1 MGVRDLSW
9 GSPRFT
15 TLVENGSPD
24 NRLDVAIIGDGYT
37 AGEQPLFRDDAQE
50 IVDAFA
56 EIEPMRTYF
65 RHFNFHRIDVISPES
80 GCDDPHASPAIKRR
94 TALDTFFSPLAER
107 RLVGPDP
114 WVMVVATESGAP
126 WDKLLVVVNAPRRGG
141 ATLATMK
148 VAYASRNS
156 SDFPRI
162 MIHEAGHIIA
172 KLIDEYKGD
181 LPDIDF
187 ARGWSIPNI
196 LPWPNADT
204 NANKPKWW
212 RWLTPQIQLP
222 TPDAA
227 DDGDV
232 VGAFEGA
239 TYTSFGVY
247 RPQRRCMMRVHSAD
261 FCKVCM
267 EQWIRHI
274 YRRSK
279 IADGFLPDYQW
290 PQPPLLVEDSE
301 PIEFSAE
308 VVRSENIRTTWRTK
322 KVEHTRWSRRQRT
335 EDYADFAVTLPA
347 NRAFGR
353 TIPTFWFVECTL
365 EDGTNRIRT
374 PSIRKQSR
382 QKHIW
387 HIITT

>member
-37 AGEQPLFRDDAQE
+37 AGEQSLFHDDAQE

-56 EIEPMRTYF
+56 AIEPMRTYF

-187 ARGWSIPNI
+187 AQGWSIPNI

-204 NANKPKWW
+204 NAKKPKWW

-227 DDGDV
+227 DNRDV

-247 RPQRRCMMRVHSAD
+247 RPQRHCMMRVHSAD
-261 FCKVCM
+261 FCKVCT

-322 KVEHTRWSRRQRT
+322 KVEHARWSRRQRT
-335 EDYADFAVTLPA
+335 EDYAGFSVTLPA

-353 TIPTFWFVECTL
+353 TIPTFWFVECNL

-374 PSIRKQSR
+374 PSIHKQSR
-382 QKHIW
+382 QKHVW
-387 HIITT
+387 QIITM